1 MKGNVKLFTF
11 MQSLINLQQLSGT
24 KGLSVLKIDIEV
36 NDNFSYFFSSFFL
49 TKALN
54 CI

>member
-11 MQSLINLQQLSGT
+11 IQSLINQQQPSCT

-36 NDNFSYFFSSFFL
+36 NDNFD
-49 TKALN
+49 
-54 CI
+54 

>member
-36 NDNFSYFFSSFFL
+36 NDNFD
-49 TKALN
+49 
-54 CI
+54 